1 MADILNDALEGMV
14 DAGSRQEATVEDGR
28 PRESEFMRM
37 MSGDVALL

>member
-14 DAGSRQEATVEDGR
+14 DAGSRQEATVEDG
-28 PRESEFMRM
+28 PREREFMRM